1 MSQTRIMETTE
12 RDATRAVKEVHADA
26 DRERMRAYRVSKEC
40 NDSIDEKFSMIK
52 SYDVGDLLYVLR
64 DIEENPTKYDESVIK
79 GVVGRLYDMGIM
91 CI

>member
-1 MSQTRIMETTE
+1 
-12 RDATRAVKEVHADA
+12 
-26 DRERMRAYRVSKEC
+26 MRAYRVSKEC
-40 NDSIDEKFSMIK
+40 DNSLEDKVALIK

-64 DIEENPTKYDESVIK
+64 DIEGNPAKYDEIIIK

>member
-1 MSQTRIMETTE
+1 
-12 RDATRAVKEVHADA
+12 
-26 DRERMRAYRVSKEC
+26 MRAYRVSKEC

-64 DIEENPTKYDESVIK
+64 GIEENPTKYDESVIK

>member
-1 MSQTRIMETTE
+1 METTE

-26 DRERMRAYRVSKEC
+26 GRERMRAYRVSKEC

-64 DIEENPTKYDESVIK
+64 DIEENPGKYDESVIK